1 MKRTL
6 LLFFVLLYTAF
17 LFVSCEERSADVDD
31 PGIDFILA
39 DIEGTWEYPHQG
51 GDSFISVEIFST
63 PTTGI
68 FIKYSDDTYE
78 YDCHG
83 HGTLNDKIFSYTYGY
98 ISITSS
104 EGYTGPASDVVL
116 KVTLTFTYKNDRL
129 KVVCSGDGPLDGKV
143 YTTGVLKIT

>member
-1 MKRTL
+1 MIRKRSLTFIL
-6 LLFFVLLYTAF
+6 LWAAF
-17 LFVSCEERSADVDD
+17 LCISCDAPPGDIDD
-31 PGIDFILA
+31 PGIDFVIEDIL
-39 DIEGTWEYPHQG
+39 GVWEFPDQN
-51 GDSFISVEIFST
+51 GDTAITVEIFTS
-63 PTTGI
+63 PTTGV
-68 FIKYSDDTYE
+68 FIKWTDATYE

-116 KVTLTFTYKNDRL
+116 EVTLTFTYKNDRL
-129 KVVCSGDGPLDGKV
+129 KVVCSGEGPLDGKV

>member
-68 FIKYSDDTYE
+68 FIKYSDDTYV

-83 HGTLNDKIFSYTYGY
+83 HGTLEGKVFSYTYGY
-98 ISITSS
+98 TSTVNLS
-104 EGYTGPASDVVL
+104 TGPASDVVL
-116 KVTLTFTYKNDRL
+116 EVALTFSLRNDRL
-129 KVVCSGDGPLDGKV
+129 KVVCSGEGPLDGKV